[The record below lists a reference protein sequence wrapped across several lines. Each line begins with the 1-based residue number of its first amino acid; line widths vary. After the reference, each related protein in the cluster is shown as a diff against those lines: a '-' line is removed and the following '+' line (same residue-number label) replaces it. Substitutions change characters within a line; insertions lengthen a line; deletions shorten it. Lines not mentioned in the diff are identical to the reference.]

1 MIADFLGAVLLAV
14 YALIIGPLG
23 VLRGPIVFERIVWYL
38 WVLLPQGLLTRSIRT
53 AIDWRLGNFD
63 STIAQLEGIV
73 GASEDYFKDKPGS
86 RARKRV
92 LEDMYTVLV
101 RAYLHAGHIDD
112 AMLVIIRAK
121 KCLGVERLGGLA
133 EIDAKTAHLVRAG
146 LAAGRLLDGGGL
158 ATMFV
163 KTSATPSDDNKK
175 QETRRKRRDFRSDDE
190 SRRELPAGRKTDEPR
205 RQGASARD
213 MTEGLDVGED
223 DADEGGKVI
232 PFRPREP
239 VL

>member
-1 MIADFLGAVLLAV
+1 MMRDIRSANALAMIADFIGAVLLFL
-14 YALIIGPLG
+14 YALLVGPLG
-23 VLRGPIVFERIVWYL
+23 VLRGPIAFERTIWYL
-38 WVLLPQGLLTRSIRT
+38 WVLLPQGLLTRSIRA

-63 STIAQLEGIV
+63 ATIAQLEGIV
-73 GASEDYFKDKPGS
+73 GANEDYYKDRPGS
-86 RARKRV
+86 KSRKRV

-163 KTSATPSDDNKK
+163 KTSPTPVDS
-175 QETRRKRRDFRSDDE
+175 ERPRKDPS
-190 SRRELPAGRKTDEPR
+190 SGK
-205 RQGASARD
+205 RQGGSVSD
-213 MTEGLDVGED
+213 LSEEKKEKD
-223 DADEGGKVI
+223 DTWGKVL
-232 PFRPREP
+232 PFRTRDDQFP